1 MEISIYLSVQHCL
14 PRRWDNDRDQFY
26 WPKESWRTDTE
37 FQADCLAYT
46 LLTPRLCIS
55 CAEGINH
62 WIPYTEYEVDAKE
75 KFSSHFMTDFLA
87 GKLGRKEGETGDL
100 FSESIGLIPKEP
112 VVFSP
117 EAQAVL
123 DAGLDLWRYY
133 HAQPN
138 ANPNAALYDIR
149 LHFQGCKPNGH
160 MNPKSDDARYTELI
174 GTLRERLKALARK
187 IESKV
192 YEHGFLLG

>member
-1 MEISIYLSVQHCL
+1 
-14 PRRWDNDRDQFY
+14 
-26 WPKESWRTDTE
+26 
-37 FQADCLAYT
+37 
-46 LLTPRLCIS
+46 
-55 CAEGINH
+55 
-62 WIPYTEYEVDAKE
+62 
-75 KFSSHFMTDFLA
+75 MTDFLS
-87 GKLGRKEGETGDL
+87 GRLGREKGETGDL

-123 DAGLDLWRYY
+123 DAGRDLWKYY

-149 LHFQGCKPNGH
+149 LFFQGQKPNGH
-160 MNPKSDDARYTELI
+160 MNPKSDDPRYTELI
-174 GTLRERLKALARK
+174 GTLRTALKALAKK
-187 IESKV
+187 IEPKV